1 MTKGYS
7 MKESPR
13 CLTAFI
19 LILMGMIIFPKQR
32 AECGQEGTAS
42 KLLGEW
48 IVAGKYGTGDG
59 EAVFK
64 ADMTYTLKEIHPDG
78 TAVTH
83 KGEYRLDPSV
93 EPCTIDLCVGKF
105 SNAGSEWVTT
115 FGILRFLSDD
125 EAEIHF
131 DFSGQRPD
139 SFDTA
144 TAENI
149 HKLTRKK

>member
-1 MTKGYS
+1 MRGQS
-7 MKESPR
+7 MKKLTR
-13 CLTAFI
+13 YLTAFTLI
-19 LILMGMIIFPKQR
+19 FMGLILFSLSGI
-32 AECGQEGTAS
+32 ECGQEDPAA

-59 EAVFK
+59 EALFK
-64 ADMTYTLKEIHPDG
+64 ADKTYTLKQIHPDG

-93 EPCTIDLCVGKF
+93 EPRAIDLCVGKF

-115 FGILRFLSDD
+115 FGILRYISDD

-131 DFSGQRPD
+131 DPSGKRPV
-139 SFDTA
+139 SFDDETGKN
-144 TAENI
+144 T
-149 HKLTRKK
+149 HKMTRKK

>member
-1 MTKGYS
+1 MKGQA
-7 MKESPR
+7 MKKTTR
-13 CLTAFI
+13 FLTAFTLI
-19 LILMGMIIFPKQR
+19 FMGLILLSLSGI
-32 AECGQEGTAS
+32 ECGQEDAAA

-64 ADMTYTLKEIHPDG
+64 ADKTYTLKQIHPDG

-83 KGEYRLDPSV
+83 IGEYRLDPSV
-93 EPCTIDLCVGKF
+93 EPCAINLCVGKF

-115 FGILRFLSDD
+115 FGILRFISDD

-131 DFSGQRPD
+131 AFTSSTRPV
-139 SFDTA
+139 SFDGA
-144 TAENI
+144 TAKNT
-149 HKLTRKK
+149 HKLTPKK

>member
-1 MTKGYS
+1 
-7 MKESPR
+7 MKKSTR
-13 CLTAFI
+13 YHTAFTLI
-19 LILMGMIIFPKQR
+19 FMGLILFLTSGI
-32 AECGQEGTAS
+32 ECGQEDPAT

-64 ADMTYTLKEIHPDG
+64 ADKTYTLKEIHPDG

-93 EPCTIDLCVGKF
+93 EPCAIDLCVGKF
-105 SNAGSEWVTT
+105 SNAGSEWGTT
-115 FGILRFLSDD
+115 FGILRFISDD

-131 DFSGQRPD
+131 DFTIRTRPG
-139 SFDTA
+139 SFDGA
-144 TAENI
+144 TTKNT
-149 HKLTRKK
+149 HKLSRKK